1 MNQTAVTSTRGTP
14 AQLQQLCLQEAQTWI
29 LMRNL
34 QIFLMQA
41 NEPER
46 AGLGPRATSLQPPSG
61 AGRNGPTDCRRL
73 VSLTAPACSKRLL
86 YIQDS
91 ATGRGPPGVAEK
103 KTREYGQEEGGL
115 AWGRGYSQAPDC
127 RVRTKTRGLITR
139 CRQLRGRFQFLSS
152 LSGSTRGT
160 VRSSRNSTGSCQVCE
175 DGRVSPG
182 RLLIP

>member
-1 MNQTAVTSTRGTP
+1 MSQRGLDSVQGP
-14 AQLQQLCLQEAQTWI
+14 PVWSLH
-29 LMRNL
+29 R
-34 QIFLMQA
+34 
-41 NEPER
+41 EP
-46 AGLGPRATSLQPPSG
+46 AGLDR
-61 AGRNGPTDCRRL
+61 TDCRRP
-73 VSLTAPACSKRLL
+73 VSLMAPACSKCLL

-91 ATGRGPPGVAEK
+91 ATGLRPPGVAEK
-103 KTREYGQEEGGL
+103 KTWEYGQEEGGL

-160 VRSSRNSTGSCQVCE
+160 VRSSRNSTGSCPVCT

-182 RLLIP
+182 RPVLGRPYPELAFSRKRLLLIKHPLRAGLG